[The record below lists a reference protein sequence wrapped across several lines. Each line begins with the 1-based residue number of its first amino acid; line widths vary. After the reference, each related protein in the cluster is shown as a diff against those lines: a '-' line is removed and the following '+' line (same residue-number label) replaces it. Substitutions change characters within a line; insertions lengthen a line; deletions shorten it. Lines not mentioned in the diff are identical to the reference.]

1 VVTRRYSVT
10 VAGQVR
16 SVAIEEL
23 EGGGHRA
30 IVEGRE
36 RRLTVIS
43 SAGSTLTW
51 LEGTR
56 VVHALVDGALPRLAV
71 SLNGIAVA
79 VEVGEARAAVPVA
92 VSRRPAAAAGPV
104 SVRASI
110 PGRVARVQ
118 VKPGDQVAAASP
130 LLVLEAMKMENE
142 IRAPRAGTVAE
153 IRCAEGA
160 TVEAGQVLVIL
171 A

>member
-1 VVTRRYSVT
+1 VT

-16 SVAIEEL
+16 AVAIEEL

-56 VVHALVDGALPRLAV
+56 VVHGLVDGALPRLTV
-71 SLNGIAVA
+71 SLGGIAVA
-79 VEVGEARAAVPVA
+79 AEVGEARLALPAT
-92 VSRRPAAAAGPV
+92 VSRAPAAAAGPV

-118 VKPGDQVAAASP
+118 VKQGDQVAAGSA
-130 LLVLEAMKMENE
+130 LVVLEAMKMENE
-142 IRAPRAGTVAE
+142 IRAPRAGAVTE
-153 IRCAEGA
+153 IRCTEGA
-160 TVEAGQVLVIL
+160 TVESGQVLVIL